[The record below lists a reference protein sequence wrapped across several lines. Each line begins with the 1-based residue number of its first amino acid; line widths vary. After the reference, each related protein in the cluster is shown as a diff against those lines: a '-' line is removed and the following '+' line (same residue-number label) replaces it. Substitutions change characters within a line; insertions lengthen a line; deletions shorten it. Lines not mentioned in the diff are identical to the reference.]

1 MWSTVSQHCSYE
13 ASSSSFG
20 QVCWAVFKMTLMYFK
35 MRSVLGRNLHAD
47 QNLWDNRELNFS
59 ERLFSRKPLFS
70 HEETIWRFY
79 CISLLTDLLYYF
91 YWLIYESYSVIRKPV
106 IFFHRN
112 QISQNENEDFF
123 ENKHIQLHL
132 KISSTKVSSFKVIK
146 VMFEVYRLQ
155 TECFTRNNSSRKRK
169 IGGVRKPNYKTATD
183 SLRDLRWVVCHSAK
197 LRK

>member
-1 MWSTVSQHCSYE
+1 MWYAVSQHCSYE

-20 QVCWAVFKMTLMYFK
+20 QVCWAIFKMTLMHFK

-112 QISQNENEDFF
+112 QISQNENEDFLRINIF
-123 ENKHIQLHL
+123 NCTSKFLPQKFLLL
-132 KISSTKVSSFKVIK
+132 K
-146 VMFEVYRLQ
+146 
-155 TECFTRNNSSRKRK
+155 
-169 IGGVRKPNYKTATD
+169 
-183 SLRDLRWVVCHSAK
+183 
-197 LRK
+197 

>member
-1 MWSTVSQHCSYE
+1 
-13 ASSSSFG
+13 
-20 QVCWAVFKMTLMYFK
+20 

-79 CISLLTDLLYYF
+79 YISLLTDLLCYF

-123 ENKHIQLHL
+123 ENKLIQLNL
-132 KISSTKVSSFKVIK
+132 KISSTKVSSFKEIK
-146 VMFEVYRLQ
+146 IMFGVYRLQ

-169 IGGVRKPNYKTATD
+169 IGGVKKPDYKTATG
-183 SLRDLRWVVCHSAK
+183 SLIDLRWVVCHSVK